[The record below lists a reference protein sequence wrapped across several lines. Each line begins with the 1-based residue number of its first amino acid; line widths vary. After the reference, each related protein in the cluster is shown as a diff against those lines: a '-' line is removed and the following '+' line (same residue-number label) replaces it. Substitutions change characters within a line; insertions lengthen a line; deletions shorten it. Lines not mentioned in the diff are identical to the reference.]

1 MKIVHCLFTMEL
13 GGAQVLTVGL
23 LNEMCKT
30 NTVSLVILNNKWN
43 DDLLRQLDSRIK
55 VYHIN
60 RPRGNRSLIPIIKL
74 NVLLYKLKPD
84 IIHCHE
90 PNMAKLIKVPGAK
103 LFQTIHDVSISTKF
117 YELYYES
124 IAISDCVYADVTS
137 RWDRPVKLI
146 HNGINLSAFKRRTN
160 YTLNADKTIKL
171 VQVSRLIHEKKG
183 QDILIRAMKKIVDDY
198 GYTNCYLDLVG
209 SGDSYDCL
217 QQLITELGLGRN
229 VRLLGEQDRNWVVDN
244 LHNYHILIQ
253 PSRYEGFGLTVIEGF
268 AAGLPVLASNIDGPA
283 EIIGGLPGGF
293 LFKNEDVN
301 DCAKVLYEMI
311 IQYGN
316 NKGEELMAKT
326 IPVIESKYSMSS
338 CADKYV
344 VEYEHAIGAR

>member
-1 MKIVHCLFTMEL
+1 MEL

-23 LNEMCKT
+23 LNEMCKK
-30 NTVSLVILNNKWN
+30 NTVSLVILNNRWN
-43 DDLLRQLDSRIK
+43 DELLSQLDARIK
-55 VYHIN
+55 IYYIN
-60 RPRGNRSLIPIIKL
+60 RQKGNRSIIPIIRL
-74 NVLLYKLKPD
+74 NILLYKLKAD

-90 PNMAKLIKVPGAK
+90 PNMAKLIRVAGPK

-124 IAISDCVYADVTS
+124 IAISASVYNDVTS

-146 HNGINLSAFKRRTN
+146 HNGININAFKRRTS
-160 YTLNADKTIKL
+160 YTLQADKTIRL
-171 VQVSRLIHEKKG
+171 VQVSRLVHEKKG
-183 QDILIRAMKKIVDDY
+183 QDILIRAIEKIVYQY

-209 SGDSYDCL
+209 SGESYDWL
-217 QQLITELGLGRN
+217 QNLITSLNLN
-229 VRLLGEQDRNWVVDN
+229 KHVQLLGEQDRNWVADN

-253 PSRYEGFGLTVIEGF
+253 PSRYEGFGLTIIEGF

-283 EIIGGLPGGF
+283 EIIDGLPGGF

-301 DCAKVLYEMI
+301 DCANVLYDMI
-311 IQYGN
+311 LQYGN
-316 NKGEELMAKT
+316 NKGQELMAKT

-338 CADKYV
+338 CANSYV
-344 VEYEHAIGAR
+344 AEYESAVQVRKKRQYEM